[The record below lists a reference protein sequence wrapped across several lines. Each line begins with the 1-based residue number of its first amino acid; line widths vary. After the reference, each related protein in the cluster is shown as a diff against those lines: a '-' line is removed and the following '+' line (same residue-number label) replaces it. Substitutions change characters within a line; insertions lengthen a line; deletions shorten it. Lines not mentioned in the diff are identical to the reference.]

1 MITPEIK
8 DRFLSEL
15 VNHGMSGAFV
25 IRAFATELKV
35 SEDEIEAIMKQC
47 EGLNLV
53 KFVRTTRIGKTL
65 YVISSDGVDF
75 LGRGG
80 FVAKESFLDKQVEI
94 QNLELQKLSI
104 ELQKLQ
110 IELDKLNLEIETL
123 RKSAP
128 KKAESMTGI
137 VANLFSIVKTITSFA
152 N

>member
-53 KFVRTTRIGKTL
+53 SFVRSTRVGNTAYYL
-65 YVISSDGVDF
+65 SADGIDF
-75 LGRGG
+75 NTHGG
-80 FVAKESFLDKQVEI
+80 FVAKEKL
-94 QNLELQKLSI
+94 LQKTF
-104 ELQKLQ
+104 E
-110 IELDKLNLEIETL
+110 KLNLELESL
-123 RKSAP
+123 KQSAP
-128 KKAESMTGI
+128 QRAEAITGI
-137 VANLFSIVKTITSFA
+137 VANIVSILKIVCAPFA